1 MPHKQ
6 YEQQLDTLEI
16 SVSLDTIAMLFGQ
29 ANVSLII
36 ANSQGHVLNA
46 NEQACKLLGYTL
58 DELLNCTWYDLI
70 EQKTFPNHQVDL
82 RHKVITCH
90 LRTKSGYTIAV
101 ELMNNWLN
109 ESIQVTII
117 NDLEKQIRQ
126 QQNELVARIVDQTSD
141 VIGSLAIDPD
151 GKRRFL
157 YFNSAIESIGGLS
170 IEQLLNDP
178 NSFFDRIHPDDQ
190 HSYNEALS
198 ESART
203 MQPMQ
208 VQFRFL
214 HPERGEIWFECNAQP
229 HYEANHTV
237 VWYGFLREITEH
249 KEVERQLLYQTNVV
263 YNVSDAIIVT
273 NLDGLI
279 TSWNY
284 AATALYGWS
293 ATEVIGMPIEQII
306 ATALSDDISITDIYN
321 YTFTHG
327 QWKGEIYQR
336 RKDGTEILVVASVV
350 VVKDSFGRPNGAV
363 AIYRDVS
370 ELRRAEEARLK
381 LEEQLNQAQKMESL
395 GRLVGGVAHNFNN
408 LLSVI
413 LGYTDL
419 ILDQLPDNAQIRDD
433 FEQIRIASE
442 RAVTLT
448 RHLLAIGRRQM
459 LSPTVFD
466 VGAQIVSLH
475 KMLEQLI
482 GEDIILKLDLPP
494 DLWHITA
501 DPSQIEQVLMNLLIN
516 ARDAMPIGGTLTI
529 RARNVPSTDLET
541 LAQFDI
547 APTDCVL
554 ISVIDTG
561 HGIEPQ
567 TLSHIFEP
575 FFTTKPQGQGTG
587 LGLASVYGI
596 IKQSGGGIAVE
607 SVVNQGTVFN
617 IVLPASIETEP
628 VDGELQLTEH
638 VVLGG
643 HETILLVEDEAQ
655 VRFLARN
662 ALRELGYHVLEAQ
675 NGLEALVL
683 AQQHTGTIDLLVTD
697 VVMPQLS
704 GRMLAKSL
712 RLMQPQL
719 RVLYMSGYTD
729 DMMIRHG
736 VIEEEIEFLAKP
748 FSNSQLTA
756 KVRELLDRPVHQ

>member
-1 MPHKQ
+1 
-6 YEQQLDTLEI
+6 
-16 SVSLDTIAMLFGQ
+16 
-29 ANVSLII
+29 
-36 ANSQGHVLNA
+36 
-46 NEQACKLLGYTL
+46 
-58 DELLNCTWYDLI
+58 
-70 EQKTFPNHQVDL
+70 
-82 RHKVITCH
+82 
-90 LRTKSGYTIAV
+90 
-101 ELMNNWLN
+101 
-109 ESIQVTII
+109 
-117 NDLEKQIRQ
+117 
-126 QQNELVARIVDQTSD
+126 
-141 VIGSLAIDPD
+141 
-151 GKRRFL
+151 
-157 YFNSAIESIGGLS
+157 
-170 IEQLLNDP
+170 
-178 NSFFDRIHPDDQ
+178 
-190 HSYNEALS
+190 
-198 ESART
+198 
-203 MQPMQ
+203 
-208 VQFRFL
+208 
-214 HPERGEIWFECNAQP
+214 
-229 HYEANHTV
+229 
-237 VWYGFLREITEH
+237 
-249 KEVERQLLYQTNVV
+249 
-263 YNVSDAIIVT
+263 
-273 NLDGLI
+273 
-279 TSWNY
+279 
-284 AATALYGWS
+284 
-293 ATEVIGMPIEQII
+293 
-306 ATALSDDISITDIYN
+306 
-321 YTFTHG
+321 
-327 QWKGEIYQR
+327 
-336 RKDGTEILVVASVV
+336 
-350 VVKDSFGRPNGAV
+350 
-363 AIYRDVS
+363 
-370 ELRRAEEARLK
+370 
-381 LEEQLNQAQKMESL
+381 
-395 GRLVGGVAHNFNN
+395 
-408 LLSVI
+408 
-413 LGYTDL
+413 
-419 ILDQLPDNAQIRDD
+419 
-433 FEQIRIASE
+433 
-442 RAVTLT
+442 
-448 RHLLAIGRRQM
+448 M
-459 LSPTVFD
+459 LSLTVFD

-494 DLWHITA
+494 DLWQITA

-547 APTDCVL
+547 TPTDCVL

-617 IVLPASIETEP
+617 IVLPASMETEP
-628 VDGELQLTEH
+628 IEGELLPTEH